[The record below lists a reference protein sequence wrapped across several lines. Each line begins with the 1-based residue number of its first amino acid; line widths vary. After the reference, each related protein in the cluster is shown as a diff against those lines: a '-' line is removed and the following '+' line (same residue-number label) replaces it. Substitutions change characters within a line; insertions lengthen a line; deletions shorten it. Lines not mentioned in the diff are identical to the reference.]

1 MSTPPAVPAGKRY
14 DVYLS
19 VKGSR
24 FVWTNPNHGVT
35 LTDDGIAWFAG
46 GRDWQARL
54 RDILEVHLQTG
65 NVGEN
70 TIATCRP
77 RFSDGSTLTIVSS
90 TAKGLQDTAQ
100 DKLYAAFVHDLHKR
114 LAALT
119 DVRIAFTAGVSAA
132 RYRFGNVVVV
142 IAALFLVATP
152 TVLLLMTGEWQLVWV
167 LISGGALVW
176 PVYRLIRTNA
186 PRVYDPRRVP
196 GELLP

>member
-1 MSTPPAVPAGKRY
+1 MPSPPAIPAGKRY

-24 FVWTNPNHGVT
+24 FVWTNPNHGVA
-35 LTDDGIAWFAG
+35 LTEDGIAWFAG

-54 RDILEVHLQTG
+54 RDVTEVHLQTG
-65 NVGEN
+65 RAGEI
-70 TIATCRP
+70 TIATCRLQ
-77 RFSDGSTLTIVSS
+77 FADSSTLTIVSTNS
-90 TAKGLQDTAQ
+90 KGLQDAAQ
-100 DKLYAAFVHDLHKR
+100 DKLYAAFVYELHQR

-142 IAALFLVATP
+142 IAALFLVVTP
-152 TVLLLMTGEWQLVWV
+152 MVLLLITGEWQLVWV
-167 LISGGALVW
+167 LVSGALLVW

-186 PRVYDPRRVP
+186 PRIYDPRQVP
-196 GELLP
+196 GQLLP